1 MTTLTELLP
10 PPTNDTPP
18 DPDSIYNAFA
28 GWATEQGLTLYP
40 HQEEALIEV
49 AMGSNVILSTPTGSG
64 KSLVAA
70 GAHFAA
76 LANGQRS
83 YYTAPI
89 KALVSEKF
97 FALIDIFGAAKV
109 GMMTGDAS
117 VNAKAPI
124 ICCTAEI
131 LASIALRDGADA
143 DVGQVV
149 MDEFHY
155 YADPDRGWAWQVPLI
170 ELPKAQFILMSAT
183 LGDVT
188 RFQEDLTKRT
198 GWPTAVVK
206 NAERPVP
213 LVFSFSLEPLHEAI
227 SELLTT
233 NQAPAYIVHF
243 TQAAALEQAQA
254 LMSTN
259 MCTRQEKD
267 KIAELIGEFRFA
279 SGFGKTLSRLVR
291 HGIGVHH
298 AGMLPKYRRLVEQ
311 LAQAGLLKVI
321 CGTDTLGVGINVPIR
336 TVVFTSLSKYD
347 GKKTRLLQVREFH
360 QIAGRAGRAGFDTAG
375 RVVVQ
380 APEHVIDNERSFA
393 KALAKTGGDEAVAR
407 RRVVKKKPPEGA
419 ISWGKPTFER
429 LVNSEPEP
437 LTSSFTV
444 THAMV
449 LNVIDRPGNAY
460 LALKHLLRDNHED
473 RAKQR
478 KHIHRA
484 IEIYRALLA
493 GGVVE
498 RLDEPDEK
506 GRYVRLTV
514 DLQYDFALN
523 QPLSPFALA
532 AIELLDRESETYALD
547 VLSVIESTLD
557 DPRQILS
564 AQQFRA
570 RGEAVAAM
578 KSEGIEYEE
587 RMELLDSVTWP
598 KPLEDVLEA
607 GYDIYRRGHPW
618 VGDYHVSPKTVV
630 RDMYE
635 RAMTFGEYVQ
645 FYSLSRSEGI
655 VLRYLADAYKALRQT
670 VPDEAKSE
678 ELTDLIEWLGEL
690 IRQVDSSLID
700 EWEKL
705 SHPDDLRLRLPAGQG
720 GAQGGHQERAR
731 VQDPRPQRALPPG
744 HAGRPAP
751 LRRPRRPRRTRRLDR
766 RRLGGRARRLL
777 RALRRARHRPRRARP
792 VEAAHR
798 GGQDRLDGPPD
809 LRRPGRRPRLGHLR
823 HGRPRRLGRGGRGRH
838 PRHRRRPALE
848 TSNSKSSSDRTDP
861 GFIRSDALS
870 RQRGGRHGGDHGSDG
885 GQARAAQPGPGVAVA
900 RRQRLV
906 PGADQA
912 AREHRSDSPMWP
924 SSVNTIR

>member
-1 MTTLTELLP
+1 MTTLTDLLP
-10 PPTNDTPP
+10 PLLAAPADTPP
-18 DPDSIYNAFA
+18 DPDAIFSAFA
-28 GWATEQGLTLYP
+28 DWAKDRGLALYP

-49 AMGSNVILSTPTGSG
+49 VMGSNVILSTPTGSG
-64 KSLVAA
+64 KSLVAT
-70 GAHFAA
+70 GAHFTA

-97 FALIDIFGAAKV
+97 FALCEIFGPANV

-117 VNAKAPI
+117 VNPKAPI
-124 ICCTAEI
+124 ICCTAEV

-170 ELPKAQFILMSAT
+170 ELPKVQFVLMSAT

-188 RFQEDLTKRT
+188 RFQEDLTRRT

-213 LVFSFSLEPLHEAI
+213 LIFSFSLEPLHETLN
-227 SELLTT
+227 ELLTT
-233 NQAPAYIVHF
+233 DQAPVYVVHF

-267 KIAELIGEFRFA
+267 AIAEMIGNFRFA

-298 AGMLPKYRRLVEQ
+298 AGMLPKYRRLVET

-336 TVVFTSLSKYD
+336 TVVFTALSKFD
-347 GKKTRLLQVREFH
+347 GKKTRLLQAREFH

-380 APEHVIDNERSFA
+380 APEHVIENEKSFA
-393 KALAKTGGDEAVAR
+393 KALAKAGDPALAR
-407 RRVVKKKPPEGA
+407 RRVVKKKPPEGMV
-419 ISWGKPTFER
+419 SWGKPTFER
-429 LVNSEPEP
+429 LVAAEPEP

-449 LNVIDRPGNAY
+449 LNMIDRPGNAY
-460 LALKHLLRDNHED
+460 QAMRHLLTDNHED

-532 AIELLDRESETYALD
+532 AIELLDKNADTYVLD

-578 KSEGIEYEE
+578 KADGVEYEE
-587 RMELLDSVTWP
+587 RMELLDSVTYP

-607 GYDIYRRGHPW
+607 AYEIYRRGHPW
-618 VGDYHVSPKTVV
+618 VGDYMVSPKAVV

-635 RAMTFGEYVQ
+635 RAMTFPEYVQ

-670 VPDEAKSE
+670 VPDEAKTE

-690 IRQVDSSLID
+690 IRQVDSSLVD

-705 SHPDDLRLRLPAGQG
+705 TNPDPASAELRSQPKTLTSNTRAFRVLVRNALFRRVTLAALEKYDELGELDAADGWRAAAWADALDPYFEAHDEIGTGPDARGPAMLIIEEGKTSWTVRQIFDDPAGDHDWG
-720 GAQGGHQERAR
+720 ISATVDLAASDEEGAAVVH
-731 VQDPRPQRALPPG
+731 VTD
-744 HAGRPAP
+744 
-751 LRRPRRPRRTRRLDR
+751 
-766 RRLGGRARRLL
+766 
-777 RALRRARHRPRRARP
+777 
-792 VEAAHR
+792 V
-798 GGQDRLDGPPD
+798 GQLNG
-809 LRRPGRRPRLGHLR
+809 
-823 HGRPRRLGRGGRGRH
+823 
-838 PRHRRRPALE
+838 
-848 TSNSKSSSDRTDP
+848 
-861 GFIRSDALS
+861 
-870 RQRGGRHGGDHGSDG
+870 
-885 GQARAAQPGPGVAVA
+885 
-900 RRQRLV
+900 
-906 PGADQA
+906 
-912 AREHRSDSPMWP
+912 
-924 SSVNTIR
+924 